1 MPLFRVHWANTDAE
15 EGQWRTDTIGRFRE
29 RYFNND
35 GPTPYV
41 WAENPDT
48 LIWDLSFSN
57 FVPRDGQGEGVHYL
71 VLCDGDNWIELGNR
85 FLGFGWSAYPHR
97 GDASVFTA
105 IHALEQFEVK
115 VMPDPEQVR
124 LTVQAGIRTRS
135 IGPPGTPGRDGR
147 SSISVSMAFGR
158 EHEPVLQDLRLLLE
172 RRGGRRLTRQGTPPP
187 DDSWITAGTGD
198 PGIQEIRPY
207 PEPATSSPDEPPDGP
222 AAAHEKE
229 EPAGLGAQ
237 DEGVALGGRRSRPGA
252 RTLALAVES
261 VPDTPEWLSFSGP
274 TTAELLAIPS
284 TDADVPDHA
293 ITASSH
299 DTGQAADR

>member
-124 LTVQAGIRTRS
+124 LADRA
-135 IGPPGTPGRDGR
+135 GRDPHALNRATRHPRAGRAQQHQRLHGLWPRARTCAARPPPSPREARRPEADRAGHPAAGWLLDHSRNGR
-147 SSISVSMAFGR
+147 SRHPGNTALSRTSHLITGR
-158 EHEPVLQDLRLLLE
+158 
-172 RRGGRRLTRQGTPPP
+172 
-187 DDSWITAGTGD
+187 
-198 PGIQEIRPY
+198 
-207 PEPATSSPDEPPDGP
+207 
-222 AAAHEKE
+222 AA
-229 EPAGLGAQ
+229 
-237 DEGVALGGRRSRPGA
+237 RRSRCG
-252 RTLALAVES
+252 S
-261 VPDTPEWLSFSGP
+261 
-274 TTAELLAIPS
+274 
-284 TDADVPDHA
+284 
-293 ITASSH
+293 
-299 DTGQAADR
+299 